1 MDGLSSDPALSLP
14 SSSAPQ
20 PTPGSRSGTP
30 RRPANALNLDD
41 DDEAAE
47 GVNDANGAAPR
58 RRRRNVEGE
67 VPLVRDV
74 VGESVAGAFE
84 TFLKTCV

>member
-30 RRPANALNLDD
+30 RRPVNALNLDD
-41 DDEAAE
+41 DEAAE
-47 GVNDANGAAPR
+47 GGADTNGAAPR

-74 VGESVAGAFE
+74 VGESVAVAFE
-84 TFLKTCV
+84 EFLKTCV